1 MIKNKSIKS
10 IIKKKRLNRYT
21 RFNNKT
27 VKKNTIVNR
36 YFNDSLALK
45 LWSFLRINKKRKLSL
60 FVRIAQNNIFCTLQ
74 NVKTRKVIKS
84 CSSGQLRT
92 TKRSL
97 KFNLRIILTKFLKSF
112 KRSTAQI

>member
-45 LWSFLRINKKRKLSL
+45 NEKRRGKILYEKR
-60 FVRIAQNNIFCTLQ
+60 FV
-74 NVKTRKVIKS
+74 
-84 CSSGQLRT
+84 
-92 TKRSL
+92 
-97 KFNLRIILTKFLKSF
+97 
-112 KRSTAQI
+112 